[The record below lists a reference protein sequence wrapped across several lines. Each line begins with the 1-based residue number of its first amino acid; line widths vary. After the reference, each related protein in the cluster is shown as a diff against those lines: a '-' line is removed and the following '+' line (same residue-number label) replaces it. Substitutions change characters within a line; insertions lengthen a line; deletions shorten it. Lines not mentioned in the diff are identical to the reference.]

1 VPQRPYLLG
10 RLTPVTIAANDI
22 SQEADVL
29 CPLCGYNLRGLPEA
43 RCPECGGKF
52 EWPDLLDPTRKLHP
66 YLFEHHPE
74 RNVWSFVRT
83 FIGGLFPRR
92 FWRIIH
98 PAQPS
103 RPKRLILYWILCVL
117 VFLVVPSTRYVL
129 SAIDIRHDMLQRRNA
144 YLAYYKSP
152 RAGVAPTHLSRATVA
167 SREELDLLVQDY
179 QSVDRFIEM
188 ATPQPTLR
196 VLFGRTSIPF
206 LESIDNTA
214 LARGNR
220 LMTFSVSLS
229 LALLIWP
236 WPAMLLLMLLRTTMR
251 QASIRRTHLM
261 RVCLYNADVILWLA
275 LVSTGPIVVAYLYH
289 LYQSGGPMSLMY
301 TYTYLNQFLI
311 YAPFLIGMILTYR
324 FAMAI
329 RHYLRFR
336 HAFGVAISVQ
346 IILALLLLQLLAVMY
361 V

>member
-1 VPQRPYLLG
+1 M
-10 RLTPVTIAANDI
+10 TIAANDI
-22 SQEADVL
+22 SQKADVL

-74 RNVWSFVRT
+74 RNTGSFVCT

-92 FWRIIH
+92 FWRTIH
-98 PAQPS
+98 PTQPS
-103 RPKRLILYWILCVL
+103 RPKRVVLYWIVCVL
-117 VFLVVPSTRYVL
+117 VFLIVPSTRYVL
-129 SAIDIRHDMLQRRNA
+129 SAIDIRHNMLDRRNA

-152 RAGVAPTHLSRATVA
+152 KAGVAPKELRGATVA
-167 SREELDLLVQDY
+167 SREELDLLVQNY

-196 VLFGRTSIPF
+196 VLFDRTSIPF
-206 LESIDNTA
+206 LEFIDNTA

-251 QASIRRTHLM
+251 QASIRPTHLM

-275 LVSTGPIVVAYLYH
+275 LVSTGPMLVTQLYRLSQSRQSMPLVYTYIYLY
-289 LYQSGGPMSLMY
+289 
-301 TYTYLNQFLI
+301 QFLI

-346 IILALLLLQLLAVMY
+346 VIFALLLLQLLAVMY